1 MSGVVDVLFPNN
13 PVIFL
18 RCSSEPK
25 YIPAVRL
32 SEIKTFGTSLISSFV
47 GKCGTNQ
54 SFALTVTDKCLIF
67 KLVTRAILVTLLS
80 ELSQRL
86 FGGYLLDNI

>member
-25 YIPAVRL
+25 YIRAVRL
-32 SEIKTFGTSLISSFV
+32 SEIKTSGTSLISSFV

-54 SFALTVTDKCLIF
+54 SFALTVTDKGLIF
-67 KLVTRAILVTLLS
+67 KLVTRTILVTLLS